1 MRKKIGRKINLRPRL
16 VTVITASFMII
27 TTTVSSLSIVVS
39 SRTVRE
45 LGDANI
51 ENIKAQAIKKNME
64 IRRG

>member
-1 MRKKIGRKINLRPRL
+1 MRKNIGRKISLRPRL